1 MLLGGFIVINNRI
14 VEVEKLLPL
23 TTQAQENKQD
33 KETTA
38 TSVDA
43 STNVAAPAADASTTP
58 QHEASGDVQPF

>member
-1 MLLGGFIVINNRI
+1 MSFGFIVTDHCIA
-14 VEVEKLLPL
+14 EVEKLLPL

-43 STNVAAPAADASTTP
+43 SATNVATADAADASTTP
-58 QHEASGDVQPF
+58 HEASGDVQPF